1 MTRADFT
8 SAFTDAVQCR
18 MVRAVANFALLAG
31 WCIAVA
37 TLAAMVALRV
47 RYGAM

>member
-1 MTRADFT
+1 VTRADFT
-8 SAFTDAVQCR
+8 AAFVDAVQCR
-18 MVRAVANFALLAG
+18 LVRSVATFAVLAG